1 MSVENPKL
9 YIIPTPIGNKK
20 DITLRAIEILKE
32 KKMIICEDTRNTKK
46 LLNLLNISLKGKE
59 FISFYKGKEKS
70 KTKPIVEKILNE
82 KEAVLLSDAGTPLIS
97 DPGVSLV
104 KEAIKKRIK
113 IISLPGPSSVLTG
126 LIASGISS
134 ENGFAF
140 LGFLPNSEEK
150 IKRVFSRYL
159 NLPLTTIFFE
169 SPKRIKKSMKILSNL
184 FPGRE
189 IAVCRELTKMH
200 EEIIRGRA
208 EEIRDSLR
216 DRELKGEIT
225 LVVEGIKKEKMP
237 KNYDE
242 LLSVLL
248 SSTTLSKKKIEK
260 ILKERF
266 SKDRDIS
273 KLH

>member
-1 MSVENPKL
+1 MPVENPTL

-32 KKMIICEDTRNTKK
+32 IKMIVCEDTRNTKK
-46 LLNLLNISLKGKE
+46 LLNLLNISLKGKK

-70 KTKPIVEKILNE
+70 KIKHIIEKILNE
-82 KEAVLLSDAGTPLIS
+82 KEAALLSDAGTPLIS
-97 DPGVSLV
+97 DPGYSLV
-104 KEAIKKRIK
+104 KEAIRKRIK
-113 IISLPGPSSVLTG
+113 IISLPGPSSVLTA
-126 LIASGISS
+126 LISSGIST

-150 IKRVFSRYL
+150 MKRVFIRYL
-159 NLPLTTIFFE
+159 NLPVTTIFFE
-169 SPKRIKKSMKILSNL
+169 SPKRIKKSLEILSKL
-184 FPGRE
+184 FPDRE
-189 IAVCRELTKMH
+189 IAICREMTKIH
-200 EEIIRGRA
+200 EEIIRGKA
-208 EEIRDSLR
+208 IEIKEVLK

-248 SSTTLSKKKIEK
+248 SATTLSKKKIEK
-260 ILKERF
+260 ILRSGFNK
-266 SKDRDIS
+266 S
-273 KLH
+273 